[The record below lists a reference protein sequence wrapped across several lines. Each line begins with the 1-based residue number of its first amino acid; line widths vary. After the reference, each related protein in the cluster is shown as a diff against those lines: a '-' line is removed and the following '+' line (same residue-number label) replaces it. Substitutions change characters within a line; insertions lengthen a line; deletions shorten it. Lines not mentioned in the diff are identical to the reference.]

1 MQQVRLAQQVHAAG
15 RAGGRGR
22 GAAPV
27 PLEFPLTLKAG
38 PKLIGVA
45 FVQRTEARD
54 EATLRPRMRSRGT
67 QPAINSVTISGPYNV
82 SGAGDSPS
90 RRRIFVCRPAVRS
103 RRELPCARARILST
117 LARRAYRRPVERD
130 GRPGPAAVLTSEAAP
145 RAASTSAFRRR
156 SSGCW
161 SARSSCSASS
171 VSLRRVSGAARR
183 IASAISSSPRACRS
197 SSGAASRTTSC
208 STRQRPGG

>member
-1 MQQVRLAQQVHAAG
+1 MHGGG

-22 GAAPV
+22 GAAAG

-82 SGAGDSPS
+82 TGGGDSPS
-90 RRRIFVCRPAVRS
+90 RRRIFVCRPAS
-103 RRELPCARARILST
+103 AKGSGEAGPSK
-117 LARRAYRRPVERD
+117 PRD
-130 GRPGPAAVLTSEAAP
+130 R
-145 RAASTSAFRRR
+145 
-156 SSGCW
+156 
-161 SARSSCSASS
+161 
-171 VSLRRVSGAARR
+171 
-183 IASAISSSPRACRS
+183 
-197 SSGAASRTTSC
+197 
-208 STRQRPGG
+208 